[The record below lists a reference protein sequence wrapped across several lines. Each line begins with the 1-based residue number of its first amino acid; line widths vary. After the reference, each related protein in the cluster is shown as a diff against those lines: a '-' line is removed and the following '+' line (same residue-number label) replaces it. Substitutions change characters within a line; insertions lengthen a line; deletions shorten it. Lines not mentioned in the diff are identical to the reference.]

1 MESIT
6 NELVESGLTEKEA
19 QIYLE
24 LNRLG
29 PSKASAVADSLKFDR
44 MDAYRTL
51 EKLEQRNLVKRT
63 LEKPMR
69 FVAVPLEKGFDILMQ
84 EQRNKI
90 TKIERSKEAVLQL
103 WRSIPPGKVEVQ
115 PTLRLIHGAQRVYNV
130 LGEIFQEPRKE
141 VLLVTTRRGVVLQVL
156 NGVDDSL
163 EELVEKQKTKVRMIC
178 EIDQANIRS
187 VKRFMEFAEVRHLKV
202 ENPSSFIVVDDK
214 EVITQLVLGS
224 SVGLPA
230 ERDAALW
237 TDSKDFVLSQR
248 EFFELMWSG
257 ALDAK
262 GRIGEIETGKPAGSI
277 RINLSQNE
285 LYEKLLQLVNHIG
298 ETQLRFGTELKSIL
312 HALNFL
318 GIDLREQFKGIGK
331 QIGMDVASNFKA
343 KTQTTLMK
351 EVTEYWSTHGLGRMS
366 HTLENSTM
374 TIIVDECL
382 ECKDSPNVGD
392 TLCTLDE
399 GLIEGILEAKLK
411 VDASVQEVECYGTG
425 HDHCKFV
432 VKMTEKSK

>member
-141 VLLVTTRRGVVLQVL
+141 VSLVTTRRGVVLQVL

-163 EELVEKQKTKVRMIC
+163 EELVEKNKTKVRMIC

-187 VKRFMEFAEVRHLKV
+187 VRRFMEFAEVRHLKV

-214 EVITQLVLGS
+214 EVIIQLVLGS
-224 SVGLPA
+224 SIGLPA

-237 TDSKDFVLSQR
+237 TDSKDFVLSQT
-248 EFFELMWSG
+248 EFFELMWGG

-262 GRIGEIETGKPAGSI
+262 GRIEEIETGKPAG
-277 RINLSQNE
+277 RIHISLSQNE
-285 LYEKLLQLVNHIG
+285 LYEKLLKLVNHIG
-298 ETQLRFGTELKSIL
+298 ENQLRFGTELKSIF
-312 HALNFL
+312 HALDFL
-318 GIDLREQFKGIGK
+318 GINLREQFKGIGR
-331 QIGMDVASNFKA
+331 QIGMDVAHSFKA
-343 KTQTTLMK
+343 KTQAPLMK

-366 HTLENSTM
+366 LTQENGAM

-411 VDASVQEVECYGTG
+411 VDADVHEVECYGTG
-425 HDHCKFV
+425 HDHCKFI

>member
-141 VLLVTTRRGVVLQVL
+141 VSLVTTRRGVVLQVL

-163 EELVEKQKTKVRMIC
+163 EELVKKNKTKVRMIC

-187 VKRFMEFAEVRHLKV
+187 VRRFMEFAEVRHLKV

-214 EVITQLVLGS
+214 EVIIQLVLGS
-224 SVGLPA
+224 SIGLPA

-237 TDSKDFVLSQR
+237 TDSKDFVLSQT

-262 GRIGEIETGKPAGSI
+262 GRIGEIETGKPAGRI

-285 LYEKLLQLVNHIG
+285 LYEKLLKLVNHIG
-298 ETQLRFGTELKSIL
+298 ENQLRFGTELKSIF
-312 HALNFL
+312 HALDFL
-318 GIDLREQFKGIGK
+318 GINLREQFKGIGR
-331 QIGMDVASNFKA
+331 QIGMDVAHSFKA
-343 KTQTTLMK
+343 KTQAALMK

-366 HTLENSTM
+366 LTQENGAM

-399 GLIEGILEAKLK
+399 GLIEGILEEKLK
-411 VDASVQEVECYGTG
+411 VDADVHEVECYGTG
-425 HDHCKFV
+425 HDHCKFI
-432 VKMTEKSK
+432 VKIAEKSK